1 MYTSQHSNICPVQ
14 NVRVTSCSCV
24 VYSLFLSSFQLLQQ
38 ERLERARQATQ
49 TSNPNDPLDNAT
61 FFRNLPVE
69 LRRNILADVDDSV
82 IGHLP
87 EDIATEARQ
96 LRQDRDTRRRQ
107 LLEQRHAFLEQMFED
122 AQMRGEGLVGVPPP
136 MWTHNME
143 SAGYRYG
150 IMNIHP
156 HHILEGHLGGRLGIH
171 HHHHFHP
178 GMGPFSQVKAGEQ
191 NSKQML
197 DQEAL
202 TCLLVLLFLDQ
213 NKLHNNRL
221 HRIVKNLSQHLPT
234 RAWILS
240 SLLAVIRETSSPAT
254 PPPLLSSTCPMPP
267 PLTPGKQAN
276 CSESSLT
283 TSTPVVSHFT
293 TPHWLNISVSAA
305 LGSHARIF
313 QFEHSG
319 KVGTN
324 AKIHIHP
331 LASITVCNNVLDLL
345 VFLARQFPSSFIPSQ
360 LVLKEGGRDKGSSGT
375 MEVRDEPP
383 EVISNFWYILLRLDG
398 AASRKG
404 KGSLKTFQYSV
415 PNKSRTDSE
424 MFSSSIIGQLM
435 LLFQQDVIKG
445 SISLTDKL
453 LRVLSIASTAIPKSG
468 LVRRKQER
476 QDKEEQGEEKSSK
489 LAGTKMVSET
499 PETEDV
505 FVSEPADPQ
514 SVVSRLLLKV
524 VISVLTSGRCSEDGL
539 DDATNL
545 LMNLSRCSV
554 TTRETIL
561 VMLLDG
567 VRTIG
572 QTLCSQISILLEDLT
587 INMHTLHRQLSIPST
602 DDHPQTGAAMSSEH
616 TASGSNILQ
625 GVVLPSVRRTQHA
638 DHSHDLHIPS
648 MVPLTCKGSQQSFF
662 LRMLRVVCQ
671 LRDSA
676 QAAFLSQTKATSQG
690 GCVGVWVSVCL
701 SVCVCVRACVL
712 DGIVVP
718 HSVKKEGVF

>member
-1 MYTSQHSNICPVQ
+1 MTIGQFILPSAMPFGICRCKGKNLFYV
-14 NVRVTSCSCV
+14 SCEECFFP
-24 VYSLFLSSFQLLQQ
+24 FLSSFQLLQQ
-38 ERLERARQATQ
+38 ERLERGRQTTQ
-49 TSNPNDPLDNAT
+49 TSNPTDPLDNAT

-122 AQMRGEGLVGVPPP
+122 AQMRGEAVAGIPPP
-136 MWTHNME
+136 MWSHSMD

-150 IMNIHP
+150 IMNINP
-156 HHILEGHLGGRLGIH
+156 HHILEGHLGARLGLH
-171 HHHHFHP
+171 HHHHYHP
-178 GMGPFSQVKAGEQ
+178 GMGPSSQMKFGEQ

-240 SLLAVIRETSSPAT
+240 SLLAVIRETSSSAT
-254 PPPLLSSTCPMPP
+254 PPPLPSSTCPMPP
-267 PLTPGKQAN
+267 PLTPGRQAN
-276 CSESSLT
+276 YGESSLT
-283 TSTPVVSHFT
+283 TSTPVVPHFT
-293 TPHWLNISVSAA
+293 TPHWLNISVNAA

-319 KVGTN
+319 KIGTN
-324 AKIHIHP
+324 AKVHIHP
-331 LASITVCNNVLDLL
+331 LAGITVCNNILDLL

-360 LVLKEGGRDKGSSGT
+360 LVPKDGGKDKGLSST
-375 MEVRDEPP
+375 VEAREEPP
-383 EVISNFWYILLRLDG
+383 EVISNFWYVLLRLDG

-424 MFSSSIIGQLM
+424 LFSSSIIGQLM

-468 LVRRKQER
+468 LVRRKQEK
-476 QDKEEQGEEKSSK
+476 QDKPENEEGESSK
-489 LAGTKMVSET
+489 LADKKVVSET

-505 FVSEPADPQ
+505 FVSEPVDSQ

-539 DDATNL
+539 DDSTNL

-572 QTLCSQISILLEDLT
+572 QMLCSQISILLEDLT
-587 INMHTLHRQLSIPST
+587 VNMSSLTLHRQLSIPSS
-602 DDHPQTGAAMSSEH
+602 DDHSQTSVAASSEP
-616 TASGSNILQ
+616 TPSASSVLQ
-625 GVVLPSVRRTQHA
+625 GIVLPSVRRTQHV

-690 GCVGVWVSVCL
+690 MHVC
-701 SVCVCVRACVL
+701 CVCWMAIL
-712 DGIVVP
+712 
-718 HSVKKEGVF
+718 